1 VIKVRNVDFDIGAI
15 NKITKKI
22 IGEIGSSRELI
33 LEIVDNIRKEQEEL
47 RLELTEIKSKMI
59 TVIHEVDNLEKQ
71 DKAMRQ
77 KLAEVSGNF
86 DKYTEVDIK
95 QAYEEASE
103 VRIKFFG
110 KKNEEKNLREKRTNL
125 EIAFKKSRENING
138 AEKVVNQ
145 VSIALGYLEGDLLPV
160 LEGSDKS
167 SEMFMGIKIL
177 EAQEN
182 ERKRIAKDIHDGPAQ
197 HMANVVMKVDICD
210 KIIKKDIEEGL
221 KELADLKDAVK
232 VALKEVRNII
242 FDLRPMSL
250 DEIGLNET
258 INETVNTII
267 KESKIEVEFKLKP
280 IEKEIEPIIQVAVY
294 RIIQEVF
301 NNIKK
306 HSHAKHAKVKLDFGT
321 KYLMLIITDDGVGFN
336 VKETLKRVRTKVES
350 YGLIGVYDR
359 VYQLQ
364 GELKIRSSI
373 GAGTVYIVKL
383 PINREVIKDEST
395 GDSRINSR

>member
-1 VIKVRNVDFDIGAI
+1 MKNVDFDIGTI

-22 IGEIGSSRELI
+22 IEEIGSSRGLI

-47 RLELTEIKSKMI
+47 KIELHEIKNKIMTI
-59 TVIHEVDNLEKQ
+59 IHEVDNLEKQ

-77 KLAEVSGNF
+77 KLAEVSRNF

-95 QAYEEASE
+95 NAYEEASE

-110 KKNEEKNLREKRTNL
+110 KKHEEKNLREKRTNL
-125 EIAFKKSRENING
+125 EIAFKKCMENING

-145 VSIALGYLEGDLLPV
+145 VSIALGYLEGDLLSV
-160 LEGSDKS
+160 LEGSDKN
-167 SEMFMGIKIL
+167 SEMFLGIKIL

-182 ERKRIAKDIHDGPAQ
+182 ERKRVARDIHDGPAQ
-197 HMANVVMKVDICD
+197 HMANVVMKVDLCE
-210 KIIKKDIEEGL
+210 KLIKADVLEGL
-221 KELADLKDAVK
+221 KELADLRDSVK
-232 VALKEVRNII
+232 IALKEVRNII
-242 FDLRPMSL
+242 YDLRPMSL
-250 DEIGLNET
+250 DDLGLNQT
-258 INETVNTII
+258 IQETVNTII
-267 KESKIEVEFKLKP
+267 KESKIEIELRLKP
-280 IEKEIEPIIQVAVY
+280 IKDEIEPIIQVAVY

-321 KYLMLIITDDGVGFN
+321 KYLMLIISDDGVGFN
-336 VKETLKRVRTKVES
+336 VDETIKRVRTKVAS
-350 YGLIGVYDR
+350 YGLIGIYDR

-364 GELKIRSSI
+364 GELKIQSSL

-383 PINREVIKDEST
+383 PINREVEKDE
-395 GDSRINSR
+395 NSWD